1 MARCRANVVE
11 FNARPP
17 VPYVR
22 RSGRKVEHRIVVYGV
37 ARAEFDPQRLA
48 KIAIQ
53 LKRDGYT
60 KDH

>member
-1 MARCRANVVE
+1 M
-11 FNARPP
+11 

-22 RSGRKVEHRIVVYGV
+22 RPGRKVEHRIVVYGV
-37 ARAEFDPQRLA
+37 ARADFDPPRLA
-48 KIAIQ
+48 KLAIQ